1 MGPCPYR
8 MFISRERSTEEG
20 TLVLSLDPRQA
31 RVQRLNVGAWMQR
44 SIRVVRQAESQC
56 CCDLGVGPKE
66 SRSRPFWAR
75 SPLLSGKCSQGG
87 NLEKWPL
94 LPSYIHFKA

>member
-1 MGPCPYR
+1 MGPCPCR

-20 TLVLSLDPRQA
+20 TLVLSLDPRPQA

-56 CCDLGVGPKE
+56 CCDLGLGPRGKQV
-66 SRSRPFWAR
+66 PFLLGVLPPSLWEV
-75 SPLLSGKCSQGG
+75 LSGWQ
-87 NLEKWPL
+87 P
-94 LPSYIHFKA
+94 